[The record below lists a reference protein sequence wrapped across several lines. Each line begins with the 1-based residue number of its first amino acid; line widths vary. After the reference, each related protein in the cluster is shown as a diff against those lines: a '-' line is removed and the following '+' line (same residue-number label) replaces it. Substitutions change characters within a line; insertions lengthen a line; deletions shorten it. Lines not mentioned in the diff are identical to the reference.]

1 MKTLLTACSVLV
13 WVITSTAADLK
24 VATADLQLVMEGYYK
39 SQEVARQL
47 KDKRVSFLEEL
58 KGLKLE
64 GQKLSTQAEE
74 LRDRAGTQA
83 FSASEREKSK
93 QEFELKVVEL
103 RQFEVRYDDFRAQRE
118 AELQAAAA
126 TAQRRIVEE
135 VTAATRAIG
144 EQEGLNLILN
154 SNKANLLSSDVLY
167 AKGVDDV
174 TAKILARLNA
184 GQRAPE
190 TPAKKSGD

>member
-1 MKTLLTACSVLV
+1 MKTLLTACSLLV

-24 VATADLQLVMEGYYK
+24 VATADLQSVMEGYYK

-64 GQKLSTQAEE
+64 GQKLSSQAEE

-93 QEFELKVVEL
+93 QEFELKLVEL
-103 RQFEVRYDDFRAQRE
+103 RQFEVRYDDFRSQRE
-118 AELQAAAA
+118 AELQAAAT

-167 AKGVDDV
+167 AKGVNDV

-184 GQRAPE
+184 GQRASE
-190 TPAKKSGD
+190 TPANKSGD